1 MVDLC
6 ITREWKQHC
15 AVKDLHELTSLSEA
29 SSSHILSLETLYI
42 CISLVSLSYMPEVDS
57 SHILH
62 VFCMW
67 HLCQSAWIIN
77 YHRFYKRQPRKNI
90 WKWIKIYVRGS
101 GRKPQTATIKIT
113 PMQCKVYLEVYI
125 YIFIIMVGLQ
135 FDTVMTLGHP
145 LSLLDFA
152 SSFTWCM

>member
-1 MVDLC
+1 MEAALCCKRPTWADLLV
-6 ITREWKQHC
+6 WGFVFSH
-15 AVKDLHELTSLSEA
+15 SL
-29 SSSHILSLETLYI
+29 IRNTIYLYI
-42 CISLVSLSYMPEVDS
+42 TCFLKLVYMPEVDS

-113 PMQCKVYLEVYI
+113 PMQCKVYLEVCIYI
-125 YIFIIMVGLQ
+125 YIFIIMLGIQ